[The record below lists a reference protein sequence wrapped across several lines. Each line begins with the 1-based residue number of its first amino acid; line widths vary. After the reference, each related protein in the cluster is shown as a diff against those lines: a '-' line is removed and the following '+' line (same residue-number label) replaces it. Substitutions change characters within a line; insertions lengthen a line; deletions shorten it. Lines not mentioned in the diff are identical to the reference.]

1 MSPVSIPAALEVEG
15 GGAGWRGRGGPVT
28 WGWRT
33 GSCWGA
39 RGPFTP
45 HVLPLPGPSGGDPRA
60 PGGVPGWSEGPS
72 QRGRDCPFCPLP
84 TSSLLRGQ
92 LTIVSGLELRLHLR
106 DHWALPRV
114 TFGVESSPVALADG
128 CGPLGQVSSCRK
140 YLEGLKA

>member
-72 QRGRDCPFCPLP
+72 QRGRDCAFCPLP

-140 YLEGLKA
+140 YLEVLKA

>member
-72 QRGRDCPFCPLP
+72 QRGRDCAFCPLP

>member
-1 MSPVSIPAALEVEG
+1 MEG
-15 GGAGWRGRGGPVT
+15 QRGARNLGMENWILL
-28 WGWRT
+28 
-33 GSCWGA
+33 GA

-72 QRGRDCPFCPLP
+72 QRGRDCAFCPLP

-114 TFGVESSPVALADG
+114 TFGVESSPVAQADG